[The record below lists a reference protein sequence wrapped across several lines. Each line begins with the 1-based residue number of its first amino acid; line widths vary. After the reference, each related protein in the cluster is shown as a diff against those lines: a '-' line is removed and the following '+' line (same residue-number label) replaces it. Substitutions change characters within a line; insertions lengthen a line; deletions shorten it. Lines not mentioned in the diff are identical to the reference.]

1 MRKLTL
7 IIPAKS
13 ESETLPIVLKELKKK
28 EFNFII
34 IMEKSDIE
42 TINSIKKFRKYIIFQ
57 KNKGYGNAIIKGIN
71 SVKTELFCIFNADGS
86 FKSNEIRK
94 MIDLPLVIHGTT
106 GFPEDKINNAIQSGV
121 AMFQVGTI
129 IKETFYNSVTK
140 AIADSSNIN
149 NIHNYV
155 GSRKKTDF
163 LEIGKNQIIQLISKY
178 IKLFKSHN
186 KSSYYG

>member
-1 MRKLTL
+1 
-7 IIPAKS
+7 
-13 ESETLPIVLKELKKK
+13 
-28 EFNFII
+28 
-34 IMEKSDIE
+34 
-42 TINSIKKFRKYIIFQ
+42 
-57 KNKGYGNAIIKGIN
+57 
-71 SVKTELFCIFNADGS
+71 
-86 FKSNEIRK
+86 

-106 GFPEDKINNAIQSGV
+106 GFQEDKINNAIQSGV